1 MSIFYQKSLILII
14 ILALLMV
21 SFILLNLNLIE
32 LLNLNNWLNLLS
44 FLKEF
49 LKPDLSYEFIRNL
62 LFLALETFSMSIIS
76 TFFAFIFAISIMIFS
91 DFKNPL
97 IALIINS
104 CLNFLRSIPEL
115 IWALLLLV
123 AFGLGPFTGTL
134 ALFFH
139 TFGILGKL
147 FIDIFKNIPKEN
159 KISLLI
165 SGNNKVKIFLY
176 HTFPLIFPQLLNYTL
191 YRWENNIRA
200 ASILGI
206 VGAGGLGQLLY
217 FNLSLFHYEKVATIL
232 IFILIMIFFVDN
244 LSFYIRKRFA

>member
-1 MSIFYQKSLILII
+1 
-14 ILALLMV
+14 
-21 SFILLNLNLIE
+21 
-32 LLNLNNWLNLLS
+32 
-44 FLKEF
+44 
-49 LKPDLSYEFIRNL
+49 
-62 LFLALETFSMSIIS
+62 
-76 TFFAFIFAISIMIFS
+76 MIFS

-97 IALIINS
+97 ITLIINS
-104 CLNFLRSIPEL
+104 CLNVLRSIPEL

-176 HTFPLIFPQLLNYTL
+176 QTFPLIFPQLLSYTL

-217 FNLSLFHYEKVATIL
+217 YNLSLFYYEKVATIL
-232 IFILIMIFFVDN
+232 IFILILIFFVDN

>member
-1 MSIFYQKSLILII
+1 MSIFYQKTLILII
-14 ILALLMV
+14 ILALLMA

-44 FLKEF
+44 FFKEF
-49 LKPDLSYEFIRNL
+49 LRPDLSYEFIRNL
-62 LFLALETFSMSIIS
+62 FFLALETFSMSVIS

-97 IALIINS
+97 IGLIINS

-147 FIDIFKNIPKEN
+147 FIDIFKNVPKEN
-159 KISLLI
+159 KTSLFI
-165 SGNNKVKIFLY
+165 SGNNKIKIFLY
-176 HTFPLIFPQLLNYTL
+176 QTFPLIFPQLLNYTL

-206 VGAGGLGQLLY
+206 VGAGGLGQILY

-232 IFILIMIFFVDN
+232 IFILIMIFSVDN

>member
-1 MSIFYQKSLILII
+1 MSIFYQKTLILII
-14 ILALLMV
+14 ILALLMA

-44 FLKEF
+44 FFKEF
-49 LKPDLSYEFIRNL
+49 LRPDLSYEFIRNL
-62 LFLALETFSMSIIS
+62 FFLALETFSMSVIS

-97 IALIINS
+97 IGLIINS

-147 FIDIFKNIPKEN
+147 FIDIFKNVPKEN
-159 KISLLI
+159 KTSLFI
-165 SGNNKVKIFLY
+165 SGNNKIKIFLY
-176 HTFPLIFPQLLNYTL
+176 QTFPLIFPQLLNYTL
-191 YRWENNIRA
+191 
-200 ASILGI
+200 
-206 VGAGGLGQLLY
+206 
-217 FNLSLFHYEKVATIL
+217 
-232 IFILIMIFFVDN
+232 
-244 LSFYIRKRFA
+244 